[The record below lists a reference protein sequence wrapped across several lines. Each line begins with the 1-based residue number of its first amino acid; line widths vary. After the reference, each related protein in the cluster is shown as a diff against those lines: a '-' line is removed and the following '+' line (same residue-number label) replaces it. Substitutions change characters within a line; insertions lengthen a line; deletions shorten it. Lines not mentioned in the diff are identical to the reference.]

1 MGVAQIIQVDH
12 ETYIYIYMMIRDK
25 NSNND
30 KSRSSKCNTRY
41 FFLKKNGSLKIRMFE
56 INSKYKN
63 NGTAFNDK
71 QTPCLKSIP
80 LFQPHKLGHNLRQAS
95 TFGST
100 RPPKSIHVALR
111 CGTCCWS
118 LRRRHQTVAEK
129 WEKTVGKC
137 PHSFWWHP
145 QHCQSMPPLF
155 RKKKWFLL
163 VHWPQFYITLKNS
176 TMPTESPA
184 VIIIPGLWQN
194 YN

>member
-1 MGVAQIIQVDH
+1 
-12 ETYIYIYMMIRDK
+12 
-25 NSNND
+25 
-30 KSRSSKCNTRY
+30 
-41 FFLKKNGSLKIRMFE
+41 MFE

-118 LRRRHQTVAEK
+118 LRRRHQNVAEK

-155 RKKKWFLL
+155 RKKKMVFVGSLTPVL
-163 VHWPQFYITLKNS
+163 YHSQEFNNAYRISSCHNYSRIMAKLQLNKKSKITYICIYT
-176 TMPTESPA
+176 
-184 VIIIPGLWQN
+184 
-194 YN
+194 